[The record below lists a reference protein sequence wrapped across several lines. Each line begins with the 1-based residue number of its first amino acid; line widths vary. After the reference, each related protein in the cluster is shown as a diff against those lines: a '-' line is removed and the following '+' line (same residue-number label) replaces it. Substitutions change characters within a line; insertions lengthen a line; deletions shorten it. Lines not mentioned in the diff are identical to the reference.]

1 MRRRRVLKIAAMAV
15 GGYAALLGLTRAAY
29 RSVLYPAPSV
39 GLQDAPV
46 GAEMRRFTASDGEP
60 VQAVI
65 YGQASQPALVFFHGN
80 GETIANTVMLGSQLA
95 RRGIRFV
102 AVEYRGY
109 GHSPAKSPSERGLYA
124 DAKGV
129 LDTLI
134 AEGTP
139 VERITVWGN
148 SLGTGVAV
156 EMTVQ
161 GLASRL
167 ILQAPYTSIPN
178 VAQGFA
184 PVLPMR
190 WLMDDRFD
198 NLDKAPAVRVP
209 TLVMHGDRDRIVP
222 HAMGIELAA
231 AIEGAKLIT
240 VEGGGHND
248 LFALELQ
255 RLLDAVVDWAK
266 R

>member
-1 MRRRRVLKIAAMAV
+1 MRRRMLKVAAIAV
-15 GGYAALLGLTRAAY
+15 GGYAALLGLTKAAY
-29 RSVLYPAPSV
+29 RSVLYPAPRV
-39 GLQDAPV
+39 GLEEAPV
-46 GAEMRRFTASDGEP
+46 GAQMRRFTAADGEP
-60 VQAVI
+60 VQALI
-65 YGQASQPALVFFHGN
+65 YGEASLPALVFFHGN

-109 GHSPAKSPSERGLYA
+109 GSSPARGPSEKGLYA
-124 DAKGV
+124 DAAGV
-129 LDTLI
+129 LDGLI
-134 AEGTP
+134 SEGTP
-139 VERITVWGN
+139 VERITVWGS
-148 SLGTGVAV
+148 SLGSGVAV
-156 EMTVQ
+156 EMTVR

-178 VAQGFA
+178 VAQGYA

-190 WLMDDRFD
+190 WLMDDRYD
-198 NLDKAPAVRVP
+198 NLAKAPVVRVP

-222 HAMGIELAA
+222 YAMGTQLAS

-248 LFALELQ
+248 LFALELKK
-255 RLLDAVVDWAK
+255 LLDAVVDWAK